1 MIRMCIRIINFYAH
15 FYCIGKKNKLLL
27 KTLELTKYKKFY
39 CIIMKLKYY
48 KNIE

>member
-27 KTLELTKYKKFY
+27 KTLELTKYKKILLY
-39 CIIMKLKYY
+39 NNEIKIL
-48 KNIE
+48 